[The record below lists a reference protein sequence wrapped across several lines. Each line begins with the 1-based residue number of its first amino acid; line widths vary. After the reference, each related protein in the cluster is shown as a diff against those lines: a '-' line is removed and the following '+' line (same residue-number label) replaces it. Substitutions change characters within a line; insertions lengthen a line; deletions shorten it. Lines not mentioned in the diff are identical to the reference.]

1 MNRISAPLRRHLA
14 ALRAMVVFTVILGI
28 AYPLLV
34 TGIAQLTMKAKA
46 NGSLI
51 KNAKGQVVGSSLLC
65 QVYVDGKGNA
75 LPEYFQSRPSQASSS
90 NDPNI
95 PGCDYQYSGGSNLGT
110 SSSVLKGRISGL
122 IDSYSKAYNVD
133 PAKVPQDAVTSSGS
147 GMDPGISV
155 ANADIQAPFV
165 AKARNLD
172 PKVVADLVKKN
183 TTGRDLGFLGQ
194 EVVNTTTLNLDLDKA
209 APVAAES

>member
-1 MNRISAPLRRHLA
+1 MSRIAQSLKRHLA
-14 ALRAMVVFTVILGI
+14 ALRAMVVFTIILGV

-34 TGIAQLTMKAKA
+34 TGIAQLTMKDKA

-51 KNAKGQVVGSSLLC
+51 KDAKGQVVGSSMLC
-65 QVYVDGKGNA
+65 QVYVDAKGNA

-90 NDPNI
+90 NDPSI
-95 PGCDYQYSGGSNLGT
+95 PGCDYLYSGGSNLGT
-110 SSSVLKGRISGL
+110 SSSVLKGRIAGL
-122 IDSYSKAYNVD
+122 VDAYSKAYNVD

-165 AKARNLD
+165 AKARNID

-183 TTGRDLGFLGQ
+183 TSGRPLGFLGE

-209 APVAAES
+209 APLPAK